1 MDDNIRKEYVDTLK
15 EIAKIES
22 QLMKLRRK
30 CVDLENGMEAMEKE
44 APPHLDKD
52 GCMYWDE
59 LIKKGD

>member
-30 CVDLENGMEAMEKE
+30 CVDLENRMEAMEKE
-44 APPHLDKD
+44 APLHLDKD
-52 GCMYWDE
+52 GCVYWDE

>member
-1 MDDNIRKEYVDTLK
+1 MDDIRKEYVDTLK
-15 EIAKIES
+15 EIVKLES

-30 CVDLENGMEAMEKE
+30 CVDLENRMESIEKE